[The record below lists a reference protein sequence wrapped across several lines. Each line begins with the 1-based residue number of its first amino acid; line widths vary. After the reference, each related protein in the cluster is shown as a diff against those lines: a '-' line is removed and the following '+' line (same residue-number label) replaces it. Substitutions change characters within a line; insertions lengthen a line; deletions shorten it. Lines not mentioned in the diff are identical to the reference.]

1 MIASFT
7 SRALMKDGQAFESM
21 GDSVTGAFLYVC
33 RQMYKTCEGL
43 LVLRPF
49 RLHVQVAAAWNLAAR
64 QAADAAT
71 PTPQDA
77 GNHTKVSSDAAAR
90 RRRTSSVSVMS
101 SASDAALWERN
112 LMDHL
117 LNYATTPN
125 GVLLLQTTGAMN
137 DCVAYMVSRY
147 DQKRQVSKFEK
158 FGYGS
163 MVSQL
168 ATTCAGMSA
177 LASTSFIKTL
187 VIRIWE
193 SLECELDDDAC
204 AIRGPPPAYPVAA
217 LDKSL
222 VKPFRILVN
231 VCSSFPALFE
241 HLNDASLPVA
251 RVYNFRDAP
260 NSLVDL
266 MDRII
271 LVDSPEKMH
280 SLFNY
285 EQSHVFGL
293 KFLAAMISSLDCL
306 LFLQTRFGFQEA
318 LLRAQ
323 RENVREDG
331 DDDGVI
337 LDMLSLERNY
347 ILVKSYVVGGPNERV
362 LPPRTLDTY
371 GNDSRVSDNGTLE
384 KGSHVLTAS
393 NTTAFPWPLFSAFPV
408 PRDYAIPRPGNVV
421 VPTVPSN
428 VSPSKVVAPTAA
440 SMAPSDDLSKHL
452 EDFRATMVGGD
463 ESGGVYDN
471 FVDAFKTFLTTKGHE
486 LQKSNVIFDFMELA
500 VHFKSKQKSCVVFPL
515 PEIATTTKMPLKS
528 KDLPLLSDIQMA
540 GVKMAVRYGC
550 LLRVFPVGSEA
561 TASQGFSVVEG
572 QLVLLLQQCKWLLRH
587 HQSDSSTSLK
597 YMSNEGGYPGHDW
610 LASIVFILAGGH
622 ADRAWK
628 FLLSLAPL
636 LAGGYLWLPYLS
648 HGPQSSI
655 GTGNPAAFPGN
666 VREAGVH
673 PLFFN
678 SCHLVEMLVRIE
690 LPLVFNAIKM

>member
-1 MIASFT
+1 
-7 SRALMKDGQAFESM
+7 M
-21 GDSVTGAFLYVC
+21 G
-33 RQMYKTCEGL
+33 
-43 LVLRPF
+43 
-49 RLHVQVAAAWNLAAR
+49 
-64 QAADAAT
+64 
-71 PTPQDA
+71 
-77 GNHTKVSSDAAAR
+77 
-90 RRRTSSVSVMS
+90 
-101 SASDAALWERN
+101 
-112 LMDHL
+112 
-117 LNYATTPN
+117 
-125 GVLLLQTTGAMN
+125 
-137 DCVAYMVSRY
+137 
-147 DQKRQVSKFEK
+147 
-158 FGYGS
+158 
-163 MVSQL
+163 
-168 ATTCAGMSA
+168 
-177 LASTSFIKTL
+177 
-187 VIRIWE
+187 
-193 SLECELDDDAC
+193 
-204 AIRGPPPAYPVAA
+204 
-217 LDKSL
+217 
-222 VKPFRILVN
+222 
-231 VCSSFPALFE
+231 
-241 HLNDASLPVA
+241 
-251 RVYNFRDAP
+251 
-260 NSLVDL
+260 
-266 MDRII
+266 II
-271 LVDSPEKMH
+271 LVDPPEKMH

-610 LASIVFILAGGH
+610 LASTVFILAGGH

-690 LPLVFNAIKM
+690 LPLVFNAIKMSGCTLASTAFRWLSQLFWNFLNWEDICQYLALCLVLGIDFQVYLCVAIIRHLEEKILSSFQDQDLVVFLTEEPLRGFYVADHLPYLFDLEKRYRSTVMPFMSNFQV